1 MKTKIILYI
10 SFFIFLYSC
19 QSLKDGLTG
28 KKKNNS
34 DEFLVEKKNPLE
46 MPPDFDELPVPNVKK
61 DLDKNENTEKEIE
74 NLIKSVSNT
83 EKIES
88 NNKSAEEFIIKEI
101 NRN

>member
-1 MKTKIILYI
+1 MKTKIILYL
-10 SFFIFLYSC
+10 SLFIFLYSC

-46 MPPDFDELPVPNVKK
+46 MPPDFDELPVPNIKK

>member
-10 SFFIFLYSC
+10 SLFIFLYSC

>member
-1 MKTKIILYI
+1 MKTKIILYL
-10 SFFIFLYSC
+10 SLFIFLYSC

-46 MPPDFDELPVPNVKK
+46 MPPDFDELPVPNIKK

-83 EKIES
+83 EKIDS

>member
-1 MKTKIILYI
+1 MKIKIILYL
-10 SFFIFLYSC
+10 SFFIILYSC
-19 QSLKDGLTG
+19 QSIKDGLTG

-46 MPPDFDELPVPNVKK
+46 MPPDFDELPAPKMDK